1 MGSLK
6 RKKKLKAYN
15 IKNFLY
21 YKVKRKT
28 PISRIPKF
36 LKFKRYFQHLI
47 LNNATIVNI
56 TKTKLQYGVIGLQ
69 ALQSGYLTLPQID
82 ILKKFL
88 YPISKNK
95 YFRSNLIYLCLK
107 IFTTRII
114 TQKPI
119 QSRIGRGKGI
129 STHWYCRVY
138 KNEVLIE
145 FRNIV
150 NFYKC
155 LKFLRLVS
163 KKLPLLTRVITK
175 KEFKIGLLP
184 LNNYSKVGIIIKNIY
199 IA

>member
-6 RKKKLKAYN
+6 RKKKIKIYN

-21 YKVKRKT
+21 YKVKRKA
-28 PISRIPKF
+28 PISRIPRF

-47 LNNATIVNI
+47 LNNATITNI
-56 TKTKLQYGVIGLQ
+56 EKTKLQYGFVGLQ
-69 ALQSGYLTLPQID
+69 ALQSGYLTLTHID

-95 YFRSNLIYLCLK
+95 YFRSNLIYLCFK

-119 QSRIGRGKGI
+119 QSRIGRGKGT
-129 STHWYCRVY
+129 STHWYCRIY

-150 NFYKC
+150 NIYKC
-155 LKFLRLVS
+155 LKFLNLIS
-163 KKLPLLTRVITK
+163 KKLPLLTRIITK
-175 KEFKIGLLP
+175 KEYKIGLLP
-184 LNNYSKVGIIIKNIY
+184 NINNKNEIIKNIY